1 MDDVQDV
8 RKGENTKLTLQF
20 VAQLDFCE
28 TLFFVQV
35 FPLGV
40 YDLAP

>member
-1 MDDVQDV
+1 MDDVRDV

-20 VAQLDFCE
+20 VAQLDFFE
-28 TLFFVQV
+28 TLFLLQV
-35 FPLGV
+35 LPLGV